1 MGRSS
6 NLPFEQGVPLSSITG
21 PMYLTAQTLI
31 QQVSYSLSDKLF
43 TYSPETFD
51 LDISVK
57 NWCSSESPNVHGYA
71 THVSSMQT
79 RTGAASIALGYIFSK
94 DFDLGK
100 RHIPQSIL
108 APSSSLH
115 HLRAAFDQLS
125 LLYSIAS
132 PLVAHISAVDYAPD
146 SSGSLVTD
154 YSSAL
159 SLSEELGFGLVSSFS
174 AHEAQH
180 MALFSTLLASVLPT
194 IHIYDG
200 IKVGRE
206 TTKVVDVMDQ
216 DSLHAAYQAILAEK
230 SGPGK
235 RHLSVEGRVDHLLR
249 AFNGELGTAYGAFE
263 YEGHN
268 QPSSIL
274 VAFGSGESTLA
285 SQVASTLAKSGTKVG
300 VLNVRLYRPFLED
313 QFIQALPK
321 SVENIFVLGQ
331 VHDQNS
337 VSDSSINSTLYGDV
351 LAAVTFSGRSPSV
364 TDVKYPRS
372 SVWTPATFASLFRR
386 FQVKTSG
393 GVRAEDGLSF
403 FEGQDDDFQAPSS
416 TTLRQYTFWDA
427 TDSRSVNAATTIAN
441 ILSRESTNN
450 VTVNSEHDNLMQ
462 GGVLRTDIRSSR
474 QLIEMPYSIENADVI
489 FLGEEKLLGNVDVL
503 ASIREGGTLLAK
515 LPGAKD
521 ENLDKILPGWFR
533 KGLAEKRIQF
543 FVLDPRASTSV
554 EKHSDAEVL
563 LTEVAFLK
571 LASNKFLLASRL
583 EKLLSIHG
591 NPNLLRDILRDLET
605 AFRQFEIPVAWTTA
619 EPKVDIPLLPAR
631 VNLNSFSPFEKM
643 EIDYLSRLQSWNAA
657 AKRLVFKEA
666 YGTKPV
672 LRPDLSVKTWTIHVK
687 ENRRLTPLTYDRN
700 IFHIEFDLGDSGLT
714 YNIGEA
720 LGVHGE
726 NDEHEVK
733 QFIDYY
739 GLRPDDIVEVP
750 SREDCNFSE
759 LRTVYQALMQNIDI
773 FGRPPKR
780 FYEALAEFAE
790 DGNEKK
796 KLLMLGGPEG
806 AMEFKRR
813 AEVDTITYA
822 DVLLEFPSAR
832 PNFYD
837 LVKIVNPMK
846 RREYSIASCQ
856 KVTTNSVALLVVVVG
871 WVDTKGRDRFGQ
883 CTRYLSNLPIG
894 AAVTASVKP
903 SVMKL
908 PAKST
913 QPLIMAGLGT
923 GLAPFR
929 AFVQHRAW
937 QKHQGIDIGSVL
949 LYMGSRHQREE
960 YLYGEEWEAYQDAG
974 VITLLG
980 RAFSRDQPQ
989 KIYIQ
994 DRMRQSLDTI
1004 IQTYIREEGA
1014 FYLCGPTWPVPD
1026 VTEVLQEAI
1035 ATDARMQGKKVDPG
1049 KEIERLKE
1057 GLRYVLEVSY
1067 GVETQDYWRRSSSF
1081 AAVLRDIIA
1090 HRHILG
1096 TFPSCGLA
1104 DKHGVKNQYCV
1115 EGRITFLCPNHGEY
1129 SVDLKS
1135 PREAERLEFNTPL
1148 RNLIRVLI
1156 RSKDQDTSWILCTG
1170 SDYAGFYQ
1178 EQLLWRLLE
1187 HRLSVPIIFYSPLIL
1202 DWSGSKL
1209 SKSMYVKQGAYNYLR
1224 DAGLKYMLDIDALL
1238 NAEGGLEALFE
1249 EVKDWVAEPYK
1260 IFRSYSIEYLHTQ
1273 LVAGLRGC

>member
-1 MGRSS
+1 
-6 NLPFEQGVPLSSITG
+6 
-21 PMYLTAQTLI
+21 MYLTAQTLI

-43 TYSPETFD
+43 TYSPDTFD
-51 LDISVK
+51 LDVAVK
-57 NWCSSESPNVHGYA
+57 NWCTSKSPNVHGYP

-94 DFDLGK
+94 DFDLKK

-108 APSSSLH
+108 ASSSSLH

-132 PLVAHISAVDYAPD
+132 PLVAHISAVDYAPG
-146 SSGSLVTD
+146 SSNSLVTD

-159 SLSEELGFGLVSSFS
+159 SLSEELGFGLVSSLS

-180 MALFSTLLASVLPT
+180 MALFSTLLASILPT

-206 TTKVVDVMDQ
+206 TTRVVDVMDQ
-216 DSLHAAYQAILAEK
+216 DSLHAAYQAISAEM

-235 RHLSVEGRVDHLLR
+235 KHLNVEGKVDHLLR

-263 YEGHN
+263 YEGHY
-268 QPSSIL
+268 QPNSIL
-274 VAFGSGESTLA
+274 VALGSEESTLA
-285 SQVASTLAKSGTKVG
+285 SQVASTLAKSGAKIG

-313 QFIQALPK
+313 EFIQAIPK
-321 SVENIFVLGQ
+321 SVENILVLGQ
-331 VHDQNS
+331 VHDQHT
-337 VSDSSINSTLYGDV
+337 VSDSSVNSSLYSDV
-351 LAAVTFSGRSPSV
+351 LAAVTFSDRWATSPSV
-364 TDVKYPRS
+364 TDIKYPRS
-372 SVWTPATFASLFRR
+372 SIWTPVAFANIFRH
-386 FQVKTSG
+386 FQGKAG
-393 GVRAEDGLSF
+393 GDVRVEDGLRF
-403 FEGQDDDFQAPSS
+403 LDGQGDGYQVPSS

-427 TDSRSVNAATTIAN
+427 TDSHSANAATTIAN
-441 ILSRESTNN
+441 ILSSESTNN

-474 QLIEMPYSIENADVI
+474 QVVEMPYSIENADVV
-489 FLGEEKLLGNVDVL
+489 FLGEEKLLGNVNVL

-521 ENLDKILPGWFR
+521 EDLQKILPVWFR

-543 FVLDPRASTSV
+543 FVVDPRASASV
-554 EKHSDAEVL
+554 EKQNDAEAL

-571 LASNKFLLASRL
+571 LASNKFLLVSRL

-591 NPNLLRDILRDLET
+591 NPFLLQDILRDLET
-605 AFRQFEIPVAWTTA
+605 AFRRFEIPDAWATA
-619 EPKVDIPLLPAR
+619 EPKANVPPLPTGI
-631 VNLNSFSPFEKM
+631 NINSFSPFKKM
-643 EIDYLSRLQSWNAA
+643 ETDYPSGLQSWDVA

-672 LRPDLSVKTWTIHVK
+672 LRPDLSVKTWTVHVK

-733 QFIDYY
+733 QFIDFY

-750 SREDCNFSE
+750 SREDCDFLES
-759 LRTVYQALMQNIDI
+759 RTVYQALMQNIDI

-790 DGNEKK
+790 DENEKK

-806 AMEFKRR
+806 AIEFKRR
-813 AEVDTITYA
+813 AEVDYITYA
-822 DVLLEFPSAR
+822 DVLLEFPSAH
-832 PNFYD
+832 PAFHD
-837 LVKIVNPMK
+837 IVKIVNPMK

-856 KVTTNSVALLVVVVG
+856 KVTPNSVALLVVVVG

-883 CTRYLSNLPIG
+883 CTRYLSKLPIG
-894 AAVTASVKP
+894 AAVAVSVKP

-980 RAFSRDQPQ
+980 RAFSRDQPH

-1004 IQTYIREEGA
+1004 IQAYIREEGA

-1026 VTEVLQEAI
+1026 VTAVLQEAI
-1035 ATDARMQGKKVDPG
+1035 ATDAGVQGKKVDAR
-1049 KEIERLKE
+1049 KEIEKLKDE
-1057 GLRYVLEVSY
+1057 QRYVLE
-1067 GVETQDYWRRSSSF
+1067 
-1081 AAVLRDIIA
+1081 
-1090 HRHILG
+1090 
-1096 TFPSCGLA
+1096 
-1104 DKHGVKNQYCV
+1104 
-1115 EGRITFLCPNHGEY
+1115 
-1129 SVDLKS
+1129 
-1135 PREAERLEFNTPL
+1135 
-1148 RNLIRVLI
+1148 
-1156 RSKDQDTSWILCTG
+1156 
-1170 SDYAGFYQ
+1170 
-1178 EQLLWRLLE
+1178 
-1187 HRLSVPIIFYSPLIL
+1187 
-1202 DWSGSKL
+1202 
-1209 SKSMYVKQGAYNYLR
+1209 GAY
-1224 DAGLKYMLDIDALL
+1224 
-1238 NAEGGLEALFE
+1238 
-1249 EVKDWVAEPYK
+1249 
-1260 IFRSYSIEYLHTQ
+1260 
-1273 LVAGLRGC
+1273 